1 MIRFIGIYFFI
12 ITSLTAAQ
20 FINKYSNA
28 DIFSIKKSDSI
39 DVKSLKLIFGKKSAP
54 YNTNCN
60 LNNQEDK
67 LLELLVED
75 WNGFSW
81 IKQWRAVYSY
91 NENLITYIYQNWN
104 GSDWVNYMKN
114 NETYNS
120 YGLITDIWNFV
131 WTGNSWKRSWK
142 VETSYNHNNN
152 VYEELSFNWF
162 APNWVITDK
171 WLYYYRPD
179 DRLSEIQSLG
189 WKLSG
194 SFDIID
200 LITYY
205 YNDSLRQKIIIW
217 QISLN
222 SPLKNDMKFIFT
234 YDSLGYE
241 IIREWQKWD
250 SLQSTWNNYSICYSY
265 YNEFNML
272 SEEMAYA
279 WVDSNYVNDAW
290 VIYDYDENFN
300 LIRRLEKNGNQYG
313 WVNDW
318 MTTYTYD
325 SYNRLIRRND
335 YSFDSNNNYWINVWK
350 WTYTYGPVTYVSDD
364 PEDLKNKFYL
374 FDNHPNPFNSSTYI
388 SFQLPEESFVEIL
401 LYDIT
406 GKEIAKLV
414 SKDFKEGFNQILFDI
429 NSLKNI
435 KLSSGIYFFQI
446 KCFPKFGSGYFSD
459 TKKMVLIK

>member
-1 MIRFIGIYFFI
+1 MIRFIVIYFFI
-12 ITSLTAAQ
+12 ITSFTTAQ
-20 FINKYSNA
+20 FINEYSNA

-39 DVKSLKLIFGKKSAP
+39 DVKSLKSIHKKKSALHNEN
-54 YNTNCN
+54 YN

-81 IKQWRAVYSY
+81 IKQWRALYSY

-131 WTGNSWKRSWK
+131 WTGDSWKPSWK
-142 VETSYNHNNN
+142 DETSYNHNNN
-152 VYEELSFNWF
+152 VYEELFFNWF

-171 WLYYYRPD
+171 WLYYYGLD

-189 WKLSG
+189 WKLNG
-194 SFDIID
+194 SFDIIH

-272 SEEMAYA
+272 SEEIAYA
-279 WVDSNYVNDAW
+279 W
-290 VIYDYDENFN
+290 
-300 LIRRLEKNGNQYG
+300 LIRI
-313 WVNDW
+313 
-318 MTTYTYD
+318 M
-325 SYNRLIRRND
+325 
-335 YSFDSNNNYWINVWK
+335 
-350 WTYTYGPVTYVSDD
+350 
-364 PEDLKNKFYL
+364 
-374 FDNHPNPFNSSTYI
+374 
-388 SFQLPEESFVEIL
+388 
-401 LYDIT
+401 
-406 GKEIAKLV
+406 
-414 SKDFKEGFNQILFDI
+414 
-429 NSLKNI
+429 
-435 KLSSGIYFFQI
+435 
-446 KCFPKFGSGYFSD
+446 
-459 TKKMVLIK
+459 